1 MEIKALITLKNGVLD
16 PQAKAIHHA
25 LLAHNFSS
33 VKDVKIA
40 KQIVLELASDDK
52 SSAIAEVEKMCQEL
66 LANTVIEDY
75 QVMSDK

>member
-40 KQIVLELASDDK
+40 KQIVLELDSDDK
-52 SSAIAEVEKMCQEL
+52 SSAIG
-66 LANTVIEDY
+66 
-75 QVMSDK
+75 